1 MRGQACWESCRL
13 EVTML
18 PVASAAVCWVQNVVM
33 ASQGLHV
40 LIGLGHQ
47 YLAAAGIPVHGW
59 GLVCACLR
67 LHQTRLHQTRSVLE

>member
-1 MRGQACWESCRL
+1 MRGPACWERRRL

-18 PVASAAVCWVQNVVM
+18 PVASAAVCWVQNVVV
-33 ASQGLHV
+33 AFQGLCV
-40 LIGLGHQ
+40 LIGLGHH
-47 YLAAAGIPVHGW
+47 YLAAAGVSVHGW